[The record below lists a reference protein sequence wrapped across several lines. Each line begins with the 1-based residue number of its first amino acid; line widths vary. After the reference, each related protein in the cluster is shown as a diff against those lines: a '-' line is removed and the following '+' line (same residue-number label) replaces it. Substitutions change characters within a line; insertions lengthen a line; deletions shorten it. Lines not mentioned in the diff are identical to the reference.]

1 MLLKWN
7 VGIVRRCQQ
16 LARIA
21 GLMLLTSNS
30 VAASQAG
37 ASAAGLTL
45 HEAERIA
52 LAIDEGVKQFSA
64 QSSMIEQESI
74 SAGGWMDP
82 KLSIGTMN
90 LPGNDLDPL
99 NQGMLEFKVEQMLPR
114 GSSNRIQQNQLQLKK
129 EAMDAAAENRLLLV
143 RRDVQLAWYDAWY
156 WQRAVGAL
164 TSDRDLYESLITV
177 TESMYS
183 QGKKKQQD
191 VYNARVALAR
201 LDDQTLS
208 FSTSHAESLA
218 RLNRWLGES
227 TVSLVSTELP
237 DLLELPVGALADT
250 TGATTFQHPLVLE
263 SERVIDQAE
272 QGVALAR
279 ERFKPQFGI
288 ELAYSREQGDMA
300 MMGGGDDRNKYSLM
314 VMMDLPLF
322 TENRQDRQLQASEY
336 RKEAALSVRQD
347 LVRQLVGQFNAEVVR
362 YQGLRKRL
370 DHYAS
375 SLLPDVERQAKAA
388 LAAYQSDTQDFNS
401 VIQMYRTLLDSR
413 LSYMRLET
421 DIRQSLARINYLMPG
436 SDNQ

>member
-1 MLLKWN
+1 MLLN
-7 VGIVRRCQQ
+7 RSIGVVRYGQQ
-16 LARIA
+16 LAA
-21 GLMLLTSNS
+21 GLGVCLLMIS
-30 VAASQAG
+30 
-37 ASAAGLTL
+37 SAAVKASEGLTL
-45 HEAERIA
+45 AKAEQLA
-52 LAIDEGVKQFSA
+52 LAMDNGVKQFTA

-74 SAGGWMDP
+74 AAGGWMDP

-90 LPGNDLDPL
+90 LPGSDLDPL

-143 RRDVQLAWYDAWY
+143 RRDVRLAWYDVWY

-164 TSDRDLYESLITV
+164 TSDRDLYESLIAV
-177 TESMYS
+177 TASMYS
-183 QGKKKQQD
+183 QGKKKQQE

-201 LDDQTLS
+201 LDDQILS

-237 DLLELPVGALADT
+237 ELLELPVGALADT
-250 TGATTFQHPLVLE
+250 VEAITFQHPLVRE
-263 SERVIDQAE
+263 SERVIEQTE

-288 ELAYSREQGDMA
+288 ELAYGREQGDMA
-300 MMGGGDDRNKYSLM
+300 MMGSGDDRNKYSLM

-322 TENRQDRQLQASEY
+322 TTNRQNRQLQASEY
-336 RKEAALSVRQD
+336 RKEAALSVRQE
-347 LVRQLVGQFNAEVVR
+347 LVRQLVGQFNAEVAR
-362 YQGLRKRL
+362 YQGLSKRL
-370 DHYAS
+370 DHYTS
-375 SLLPDVERQAKAA
+375 SLLPDVERQARAA
-388 LAAYQSDTQDFNS
+388 LTAYQSDTQDFNS
-401 VIQMYRTLLDSR
+401 VIQVYRTLLDSR
-413 LSYMRLET
+413 LSYIRLQA
-421 DIRQSLARINYLMPG
+421 DIGQSLARINYLMPG